1 MKSALVLVLLSM
13 VAVMSGAVA
22 AERNPTHLFD
32 PGNHVDDAGLV
43 RSRDSRPIG
52 RIEADAGGSRVLRD
66 TDGRRIGNVVRGFNE
81 NELVI
86 RDSDGRRQGT
96 LERR

>member
-1 MKSALVLVLLSM
+1 MKSAFVLLLLSI
-13 VAVMSGAVA
+13 VAGASGAAA
-22 AERNPTHLFD
+22 AERNPTYLFD
-32 PGNHVDDAGLV
+32 PGNHVDEAGLV
-43 RSRDSRPIG
+43 RSRDGRPIG
-52 RIEADAGGSRVLRD
+52 RIEADVDGIRVLRD